1 VTTPPQEIRTQPP
14 RFPGDPGTVAVAAVT
29 PRRLRHVDFI
39 VLALYWVA
47 IGYLWQSLGTLIL
60 PRIVQDLVGSAH
72 KGTALSVLE
81 GIGTVM
87 AVVWQPMMGAVSDR
101 TRSRFGRRRP
111 FIFGGTVADVVF
123 LVGLALSG
131 SYWLLVVFYFLL
143 QTASNTAQ
151 GPYQGLQPDVVPE
164 EQRGTASGYYGL
176 ANLVG
181 TLAGT
186 LVVGIVLGVAGVP
199 AAFASI
205 AVLLV
210 ATMLLTVLLV
220 PDRVGPSEDAY
231 RSAGEVVRSTFT
243 TPLQHPAF
251 MWLMGSRLLILMG
264 IVGIQSFAFYYF
276 SDAFFHGDVNA
287 ANSATTAVVGL
298 VVGLA
303 ILLTWPAAR
312 LSDRIGRRPMIVA
325 GGLLAAAGTLVLL
338 FGGYRWM
345 PAALLGPV
353 AAAVGQPQIVAQ
365 TLLGG
370 MLIGAGLGAFLSVDW
385 AFITDVI
392 PRDKAGLFFGFSN
405 IATAGSGVIAR
416 FIGGFLLDRFNA
428 GPHLLGLP
436 GGYPVIFG
444 VFVVWLLVGTLLI
457 LEVPERL
464 P

>member
-1 VTTPPQEIRTQPP
+1 VT
-14 RFPGDPGTVAVAAVT
+14 TVAVAAS
-29 PRRLRHVDFI
+29 PRRLRHIDFV

-87 AVVWQPMMGAVSDR
+87 AIVWQPMMGAVSDR
-101 TRSRFGRRRP
+101 THSRFGRRRP
-111 FIFGGTVADVVF
+111 FIFGGTVGDVIF
-123 LVGLALSG
+123 LIGLALSG

-164 EQRGTASGYYGL
+164 DQRGTASGYYGL

-186 LVVGIVLGVAGVP
+186 LVVGIVLDRAGVP

-205 AVLLV
+205 AVLLL

-220 PDRVGPSEDAY
+220 PDRVQSDQAAY

-243 TPLQHPAF
+243 TPLHYPAF

-264 IVGIQSFAFYYF
+264 VVGIQSFAFFYF
-276 SDAFFHGDVNA
+276 SDAFFQGDVRQATN
-287 ANSATTAVVGL
+287 ATTAVVGL

-312 LSDRIGRRPMIVA
+312 LSDRIGRRPLIVI
-325 GGLLAAAGTLVLL
+325 GGLLATTGTLILF
-338 FGGYRWM
+338 FGGYQWM
-345 PAALLGPV
+345 PSALLSAIGGATGLPE
-353 AAAVGQPQIVAQ
+353 IVAQ

-392 PRDKAGLFFGFSN
+392 PRDQAGLFFGFSN
-405 IATAGSGVIAR
+405 IATAGAGVIAR

-428 GPHLLGLP
+428 GPHLLQLP

-444 VFVVWLLVGTLLI
+444 VFVVWLLLGTLLI
-457 LEVPERL
+457 LKVPEQTKTIAPPR
-464 P
+464 PDPPPRGGRRAW

>member
-1 VTTPPQEIRTQPP
+1 VT
-14 RFPGDPGTVAVAAVT
+14 TVAVATVT
-29 PRRLRHVDFI
+29 PRRLRHVDFV

-101 TRSRFGRRRP
+101 THSRFGRRRP
-111 FIFGGTVADVVF
+111 FIFGGTVADVLF
-123 LVGLALSG
+123 LIGLALSG
-131 SYWLLVVFYFLL
+131 SYWLLVIFYFLL

-164 EQRGTASGYYGL
+164 AQRGTASGYYGL

-181 TLAGT
+181 TLMGT
-186 LVVGIVLGVAGVP
+186 IVVGIVLDRAGVP

-220 PDRVGPSEDAY
+220 PDRVESTSEAY
-231 RSAGEVVRSTFT
+231 RSPGEVVRATFT
-243 TPLQHPAF
+243 TPLHYPAF
-251 MWLMGSRLLILMG
+251 LWLMGSRLLILMG
-264 IVGIQSFAFYYF
+264 VVGIQSFAFFYF
-276 SDAFFHGDVNA
+276 SDAFFHGSTTA
-287 ANSATTAVVGL
+287 ANDATTAVVGL

-303 ILLTWPAAR
+303 ILLTWPSAR
-312 LSDRIGRRPMIVA
+312 LSDRIGRRPMIVI
-325 GGLLAAAGTLVLL
+325 GGLLASAGTLILF

-345 PAALLGPV
+345 PEAVLGPV
-353 AAAVGQPQIVAQ
+353 GAAVGLPDIVAQ

-392 PRDKAGLFFGFSN
+392 PRDQAGLFFGFSN
-405 IATAGSGVIAR
+405 IATAGAGVIAR
-416 FIGGFLLDRFNA
+416 FVGGFLLDRFNA
-428 GPHLLGLP
+428 GPRLLQLP
-436 GGYPVIFG
+436 GGYPVVFG
-444 VFVVWLLVGTLLI
+444 VFVVWLLLGTLLI
-457 LEVPERL
+457 LKVPEHR

>member
-1 VTTPPQEIRTQPP
+1 VT
-14 RFPGDPGTVAVAAVT
+14 TVAVATAS
-29 PRRLRHVDFI
+29 PRRLRNVDFV

-60 PRIVQDLVGSAH
+60 PRIVQDMVGSAH
-72 KGTALSVLE
+72 KGTALSLLE

-101 TRSRFGRRRP
+101 TTSRFGRRRP

-123 LVGLALSG
+123 LIGLALSG

-164 EQRGTASGYYGL
+164 GQRGTASGYYGL
-176 ANLVG
+176 ANLFG

-186 LVVGIVLGVAGVP
+186 IVVGIILNAAGVP

-220 PDRVGPSEDAY
+220 PDRVRPTREAFGSV
-231 RSAGEVVRSTFT
+231 GEVVRSTFT
-243 TPLQHPAF
+243 TPLAYPAF
-251 MWLMGSRLLILMG
+251 LWLMGSRLLILMG
-264 IVGIQSFAFYYF
+264 IVGIQSFAFFYF
-276 SDAFFHGDVNA
+276 SDAFFHGDTRA
-287 ANSATTAVVGL
+287 ANNATTAVVGL

-303 ILLTWPAAR
+303 ILLTWPSAR

-325 GGLLAAAGTLVLL
+325 GGLLATAGTLVLF
-338 FGGYRWM
+338 FGGYQWM
-345 PAALLGPV
+345 PGALLAPV
-353 AAAVGQPQIVAQ
+353 AGAIGLPEIVAQ

-370 MLIGAGLGAFLSVDW
+370 MLIGAGLGSFLSVDW

-392 PRDKAGLFFGFSN
+392 PPDQAGLFFGFSN

-416 FIGGFLLDRFNA
+416 FVGGFLLDHFNA
-428 GPHLLGLP
+428 GPRLLQLP

-444 VFVVWLLVGTLLI
+444 VFVVWLLLGTLLI
-457 LEVPERL
+457 LKVPERRGE
-464 P
+464 PA

>member
-1 VTTPPQEIRTQPP
+1 MTTT
-14 RFPGDPGTVAVAAVT
+14 GTVAVAVER
-29 PRRLRHVDFI
+29 PQRLRQIDF
-39 VLALYWVA
+39 VLLALYWVA

-72 KGTALSVLE
+72 KGTALSLLE

-101 TRSRFGRRRP
+101 THSRFGRRRP

-123 LVGLALSG
+123 LIGLALSG
-131 SYWLLVVFYFLL
+131 TYWLLVIFYFLL

-164 EQRGTASGYYGL
+164 AQRGTASGYYGL

-186 LVVGIVLGVAGVP
+186 LVVGIILSVAGVP
-199 AAFASI
+199 AALVSI
-205 AVLLV
+205 AVLLL

-220 PDRVGPSEDAY
+220 PDRVQSDEQAY
-231 RSAGEVVRSTFT
+231 SSVRQVVRSTFT
-243 TPLQHPAF
+243 TPLRYPAF

-264 IVGIQSFAFYYF
+264 VVGIQSFAFFYF
-276 SDAFFHGDVNA
+276 SDAFFHGNA
-287 ANSATTAVVGL
+287 DLANNATTAVVGL

-312 LSDRIGRRPMIVA
+312 LSDVVGRRPLIVA
-325 GGLLAAAGTLVLL
+325 GGLLAAAGTLILF
-338 FGGYRWM
+338 FGGYQWI
-345 PAALLGPV
+345 PSALLAPV
-353 AAAVGQPQIVAQ
+353 ASVIGLPEIVAQ
-365 TLLGG
+365 TLVGG
-370 MLIGAGLGAFLSVDW
+370 MFIGAGLGAFLSVDW

-392 PRDKAGLFFGFSN
+392 PRDQAGLFFGFSN

-416 FIGGFLLDRFNA
+416 FIAGFLLDHFNA
-428 GPHLLGLP
+428 GPQRLGLP

-444 VFVVWLLVGTLLI
+444 LFVVWLLLGTLLI
-457 LEVPERL
+457 LKVPEKRR
-464 P
+464 